1 MSSEKQNEQEQNL
14 MARLATLEQ
23 VAHRVLDAEEK
34 AKTQDKMLAQ
44 ILSLLASMQTSTEPN
59 SKIEEK
65 PTSQDKFFNGE
76 EIRTDVI
83 LTPL

>member
-34 AKTQDKMLAQ
+34 AKNQDKMLAQ

-59 SKIEEK
+59 SEIEEK
-65 PTSQDKFFNGE
+65 PNFSMANRRELNGDV
-76 EIRTDVI
+76 IRT
-83 LTPL
+83 PL